1 MSIVFLRYLSMFIK
15 IKFHREKAQYSKN
28 TKFALHKIMFFFDKI
43 KNQPN
48 RKKRLARPQITLNIH
63 KHSGLMEIT
72 LYLDAE
78 TILRQQ
84 EA

>member
-1 MSIVFLRYLSMFIK
+1 MF
-15 IKFHREKAQYSKN
+15 
-28 TKFALHKIMFFFDKI
+28 FFFDKI
-43 KNQPN
+43 KNQPY